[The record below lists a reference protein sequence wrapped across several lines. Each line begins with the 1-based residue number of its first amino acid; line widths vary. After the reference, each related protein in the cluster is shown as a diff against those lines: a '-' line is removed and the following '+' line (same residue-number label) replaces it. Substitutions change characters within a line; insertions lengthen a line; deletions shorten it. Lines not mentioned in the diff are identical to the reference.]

1 MRCKKVQALISPYL
15 DEMTDRSEN
24 ILVEEHLAVCPVCLQ
39 YANTTRSMRQAMLRT
54 GCPLPSPNLVG
65 DICRRL
71 REEHFREQTRPGAG
85 RRLRILAGKVWGSR
99 LKGEAIR
106 FYRWRKKPLE

>member
-1 MRCKKVQALISPYL
+1 MRCKKVRALISPYL
-15 DEMTDRSEN
+15 DEMTDRSET

-39 YANTTRSMRQAMLRT
+39 YANKARGVRQAMLRIE
-54 GCPLPSPNLVG
+54 CPLPPPALLG

-71 REEHFREQTRPGAG
+71 REERFRKQTRPGVG
-85 RRLRILAGKVWGSR
+85 RRLRILAGKAWGSR
-99 LKGEAIR
+99 LKGEVIR